1 MSDTTEQ
8 PSSIISNIPGQ
19 MPPLPESYFP
29 PPSAPLGVIP
39 PANLDGVIPSPVSE
53 GLLTVRASHLTKWYG
68 AFMAVSDLSME
79 IEPGAIFGF
88 IGPNGAGKTT
98 TMRMLATL
106 LEPSQGEAWVC
117 GLSINDR
124 SPDNLVAIRGC
135 IGYMPD
141 FIGIYEKMTAR
152 EYLEFFA
159 AAYFIDPKRRV
170 GLVNDLLELVDLAS
184 KRDTF
189 IEGLS
194 RGMTQRL
201 TLART
206 LIHDPKLLILD
217 EPASGL
223 DPRARMEL
231 RELLKELSRMGKTII
246 ISSHIL
252 SELAEMCSHIGIIE
266 RGRLLTSGRVS
277 DIMEALNQHMRPIR
291 LKLGPVPVEVS
302 ERLYALINAGPQVRS
317 ARPLETPGEW
327 EVQVEGDETHLQT
340 LLRYLIQQDLP
351 VYSFSEQ
358 ATNLENIFL
367 QVTRGYVS

>member
-1 MSDTTEQ
+1 VTEFFEQAAMSDNYN
-8 PSSIISNIPGQ
+8 P
-19 MPPLPESYFP
+19 P
-29 PPSAPLGVIP
+29 PPSE
-39 PANLDGVIPSPVSE
+39 SPM
-53 GLLTVRASHLTKWYG
+53 TVRTSHLTKWYG
-68 AFMAVSDLSME
+68 GFMAVNDMNLE

-117 GLSINDR
+117 GLSIKDR
-124 SPDNLVAIRGC
+124 HTDNLVALRSC
-135 IGYMPD
+135 LGYMPD
-141 FIGIYEKMTAR
+141 FIGIYEKMTVR

-159 AAYFIDPKRRV
+159 AAYYIEAEKRAT
-170 GLVNDLLELVDLAS
+170 LIKDLLELVDLS
-184 KRDTF
+184 GKHDTF

-252 SELAEMCSHIGIIE
+252 TELAEMCSHIGIIE
-266 RGRLLTSGRVS
+266 RGQLLTSGRVS
-277 DIMEALNQHMRPIR
+277 DIMRSLNQHRRVVRI
-291 LKLGPVPVEVS
+291 KLGPVAVEKA
-302 ERLYALINAGPQVRS
+302 EQLFAILNAGPQVS
-317 ARPLETPGEW
+317 ATRPLDTPGEW
-327 EVQVEGDETHLQT
+327 ELQTEGDETTLQA
-340 LLRYLIQQDLP
+340 LLRYLVQQDLP
-351 VYSFSEQ
+351 IYSFSEQ
-358 ATNLENIFL
+358 TTNLENIFL
-367 QVTRGYVS
+367 QVIQGYVA